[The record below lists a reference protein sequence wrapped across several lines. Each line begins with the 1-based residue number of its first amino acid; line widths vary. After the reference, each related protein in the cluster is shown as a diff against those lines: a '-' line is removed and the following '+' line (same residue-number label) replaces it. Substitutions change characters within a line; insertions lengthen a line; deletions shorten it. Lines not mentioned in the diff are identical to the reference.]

1 MTNKIVPS
9 FNGVYDCFQQMKRLL
24 FLILSF
30 CLGFAARAEYNV
42 TSVIYD
48 GGGQQCDYWANT
60 GGAQDEPLIEKP
72 MLPEKNEVPYTTNA
86 KYLEMKRVQ
95 ESGREW
101 HGIGFDLSQLGKTF
115 NDGNQLAIWVKKD
128 IAENVRV
135 EFQFSDNTSVTTGL
149 QWVAP
154 EDGWKYLVFNLYEL
168 ASEFQTKTLRTM
180 YVHVH
185 TGGNDGKTA
194 IIQVTGIVMG
204 FDLNNIPGPPS
215 STVPVVSGEAA
226 GSQEFAMTE
235 TQPGIYLWMGSMEA
249 GELHITMSGE
259 RLVAGSPHVYD
270 SQNSPD
276 VIQLVSSG
284 ATDGAA
290 VTFGE
295 KTDVMVTL
303 DCSIDNET
311 RLILN
316 PYPETL
322 YVIGD
327 GISSE
332 EDLIPFVDNG
342 NGQFV
347 VARYL
352 PAGYNFKI
360 STGQLSEW
368 EPSFVSASVNESGE
382 NAYQF
387 SQADLGSACK
397 LAYRNSYDIEGEYA
411 DPVKDIWFETP
422 DMSLSSGA
430 EGVTYKI
437 SVDFS
442 RAYPYI
448 LVEETSAMSVHVQ
461 GKRIIIENA
470 IGEYKIQG
478 LSGGEYHEG
487 IIPAGGKVE
496 EPVGCNG
503 VYEVE
508 ANGQTKRVMVY

>member
-1 MTNKIVPS
+1 MQLTGMTIFGKMEKLLVFVVS
-9 FNGVYDCFQQMKRLL
+9 LCFCMTV
-24 FLILSF
+24 
-30 CLGFAARAEYNV
+30 RAEYNA
-42 TSVIYD
+42 TAVIYD
-48 GGGQQCDYWANT
+48 GNGQRSNYWANT
-60 GGAQDEPLIEKP
+60 GGAQDEPLVENP
-72 MLPEKNEVPYTTNA
+72 MLPEKNEAPYTTNA

-101 HGIGFDLSQLGKTF
+101 HGIGFDLSGLNTTLSA
-115 NDGNQLAIWVKKD
+115 GNQIAMWVKKD
-128 IAENVRV
+128 KAENVKLELQFTDGTSAV
-135 EFQFSDNTSVTTGL
+135 FSDL
-149 QWVAP
+149 QWVVP
-154 EDGWKYLVFNLYEL
+154 EDGWKYLVFDFSGQSGDIQGKQLGNM
-168 ASEFQTKTLRTM
+168 FVQ
-180 YVHVH
+180 VH
-185 TGGNDGKTA
+185 TGGNDGQTA
-194 IIQVTGIVMG
+194 TISVTGIVKG
-204 FDLNNIPGPPS
+204 FDLKKDIPAPPS
-215 STVPVVSGEAA
+215 STVPVISGEAA
-226 GSQEFAMTE
+226 GFQEFAMTE
-235 TQPGIYLWMGSMEA
+235 TQPGIFFWMGSMEA

-259 RLVAGSPHVYD
+259 RLVAESLHGYNP
-270 SQNSPD
+270 QNKPD

-284 ATDGAA
+284 AA
-290 VTFGE
+290 VTFDE

-327 GISSE
+327 GISSM

-368 EPSFVSASVNESGE
+368 EPSFVSAYVNESGE

-387 SQADLGSACK
+387 SQSDLGSACK

-461 GKRIIIENA
+461 DRRIIIENA

-487 IIPAGGKVE
+487 IIPAGGKAE
-496 EPVGCNG
+496 ETVGCNG

-508 ANGQTKRVMVY
+508 ANGQSKRVLVY

>member
-1 MTNKIVPS
+1 
-9 FNGVYDCFQQMKRLL
+9 
-24 FLILSF
+24 
-30 CLGFAARAEYNV
+30 
-42 TSVIYD
+42 
-48 GGGQQCDYWANT
+48 
-60 GGAQDEPLIEKP
+60 
-72 MLPEKNEVPYTTNA
+72 
-86 KYLEMKRVQ
+86 
-95 ESGREW
+95 
-101 HGIGFDLSQLGKTF
+101 
-115 NDGNQLAIWVKKD
+115 
-128 IAENVRV
+128 
-135 EFQFSDNTSVTTGL
+135 
-149 QWVAP
+149 
-154 EDGWKYLVFNLYEL
+154 
-168 ASEFQTKTLRTM
+168 
-180 YVHVH
+180 
-185 TGGNDGKTA
+185 
-194 IIQVTGIVMG
+194 
-204 FDLNNIPGPPS
+204 
-215 STVPVVSGEAA
+215 
-226 GSQEFAMTE
+226 MTE
-235 TQPGIYLWMGSMEA
+235 TQPGIFFWMGSMKA

-259 RLVAGSPHVYD
+259 RLVAESLHVYD
-270 SQNSPD
+270 SKNNPD

-303 DCSIDNET
+303 DCSIENET

-327 GISSE
+327 GISSM

-368 EPSFVSASVNESGE
+368 EPSFVSASVNDSGE

-387 SQADLGSACK
+387 SQSDLGSACK

-422 DMSLSSGA
+422 DMSLSSDA

-461 GKRIIIENA
+461 DRRIIIENA

-487 IIPAGGKVE
+487 IIPAGGKAE
-496 EPVGCNG
+496 ETVGCNG

-508 ANGQTKRVMVY
+508 ANGQTKRVLVY

>member
-1 MTNKIVPS
+1 MP
-9 FNGVYDCFQQMKRLL
+9 Y
-24 FLILSF
+24 
-30 CLGFAARAEYNV
+30 
-42 TSVIYD
+42 
-48 GGGQQCDYWANT
+48 
-60 GGAQDEPLIEKP
+60 PIEEGD
-72 MLPEKNEVPYTTNA
+72 PEVSR
-86 KYLEMKRVQ
+86 YLEMTRVQ
-95 ESGREW
+95 NEGWEW
-101 HGIGFDLSQLGKTF
+101 HGICFDLSGLYTKFT
-115 NDGNQLAIWVKKD
+115 DGNQLAMWVKKD
-128 IAENVRV
+128 IAENVQV
-135 EFQFSDNTSVTTGL
+135 EFKFTDGTKVNSGFA
-149 QWVAP
+149 WVAP
-154 EDGWKYLVFNLYEL
+154 SEGWKYIVFNLWEL
-168 ASEFQTKTLRTM
+168 GDEYQEKEIQEM
-180 YVHVH
+180 YVKTH
-185 TGGNDGKTA
+185 TGGTDGQVATV
-194 IIQVTGIVMG
+194 QVTGIVKG
-204 FDLNNIPGPPS
+204 FDLNDRPAPPS
-215 STVPVVSGEAA
+215 STVPVISGEAA
-226 GSQEFAMTE
+226 GFQEFAMTE
-235 TQPGIYLWMGSMEA
+235 TQPGIFFWMGSMEA
-249 GELHITMSGE
+249 GELHMTMSGE
-259 RLVAGSPHVYD
+259 RLVAESHGYNP
-270 SQNSPD
+270 QNKPY

-303 DCSIDNET
+303 DCSIENET

-327 GISSE
+327 GISSM

-387 SQADLGSACK
+387 SQSDLGSACK

-461 GKRIIIENA
+461 DRRIIIENA

-487 IIPAGGKVE
+487 IIPAGGKAE

-508 ANGQTKRVMVY
+508 ANGQTKRVLVY